1 MQSYLKSSDLNI
13 RSKKFIFSARS
24 RMVDIAANYPNS
36 ATQTFCPVCKESSKL
51 DNQEHLLL
59 CEKLST
65 KQPVQEVL
73 VYDDLLNG
81 AVPDQIQIA
90 AVMEAN
96 FRLRKKIVKNSLPTE
111 SQVNLLCSPV

>member
-1 MQSYLKSSDLNI
+1 
-13 RSKKFIFSARS
+13 
-24 RMVDIAANYPNS
+24 MVDIGANYPNL
-36 ATQTFCPVCKESSKL
+36 AAQTFCPVCKESSKL

-111 SQVNLLCSPV
+111 SEVIL